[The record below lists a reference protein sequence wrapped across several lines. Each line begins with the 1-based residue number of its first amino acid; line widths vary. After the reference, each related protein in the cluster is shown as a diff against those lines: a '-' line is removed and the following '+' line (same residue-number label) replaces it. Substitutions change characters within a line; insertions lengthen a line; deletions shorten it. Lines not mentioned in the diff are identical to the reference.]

1 MSLRAFASAVPS
13 LRQTAEDIAA
23 ATGGDAVFIRDKI
36 GLRERAVLAPG
47 ETGVGL
53 STVAVES
60 LFAAHPDLKA
70 KADLIVTV
78 TQTPDYRIP
87 HNSARL
93 AHVLGMPASIASFD
107 LSLGC
112 SGYVY
117 GVVTL
122 LGFLNAANLKNAILV
137 TCDPYSRIIDPADRD
152 TNSLFGDAATAT
164 WISADREGGN
174 ILALD
179 FGTDGAGWEAIGVKG
194 GGAVAPFLPTAGG
207 LRASDG
213 DLTDSARLHMQGRAV
228 FNFVNTRV
236 PQSIRACLDR
246 AGLTI
251 NDIDYFALH
260 QGSIYML
267 DAMANRVGIPADRLL
282 KNMATYGNTVS
293 STIPLLLEELAS
305 TDQLDGKKVL
315 LSGFGVGL
323 SWATAIVQF

>member
-1 MSLRAFASAVPS
+1 M
-13 LRQTAEDIAA
+13 
-23 ATGGDAVFIRDKI
+23 
-36 GLRERAVLAPG
+36 APG

-53 STVAVES
+53 SAVAVEA
-60 LFAAHPDLKA
+60 LFAANVELKSRT
-70 KADLIVTV
+70 DLIVTV

-93 AHVLGMPASIASFD
+93 AHVLGLPNSVASFD

-117 GVVTL
+117 GVVAT
-122 LGFLNAANLKNAILV
+122 LGFLSTSGLKNAVLV

-152 TNSLFGDAATAT
+152 TNSVFGDAATAT
-164 WISADREGGN
+164 WISTDSEGGN
-174 ILALD
+174 ILALE
-179 FGTDGAGWEAIGVKG
+179 FGTDGAGWEAIVVKG
-194 GGAVAPFLPTAGG
+194 GGAAEPFLATAGG
-207 LRASDG
+207 LPAREGAMTDG
-213 DLTDSARLHMQGRAV
+213 ARLHMQGRAV

-236 PQSIRACLDR
+236 PQSIRTCLDK

-251 NDIDYFALH
+251 DDIDYFALH

-267 DAMANRVGIPADRLL
+267 DAMANRVGIPGEKLL

-305 TDQLDGKKVL
+305 TGRLKGKKVL

-323 SWATAIVQF
+323 SWATSIVQF